1 MVTLH
6 QDPGLLGHLA
16 DKKPEFIR
24 EYLPADAN
32 SLLAVFDK
40 VLNDR
45 DKINLIVS
53 SKHPREQFYSAAE
66 AKELVDKGLK
76 IIDWASTD
84 QNAEPDVVFAAAGQ
98 NLTWRPLAAISI
110 LHEKLPDLKIR
121 FINVVD
127 LLKLRSP
134 KVDPRGFER

>member
-1 MVTLH
+1 
-6 QDPGLLGHLA
+6 PGILGHLA
-16 DKKPEFIR
+16 DKKPEYIR

-40 VLNDR
+40 TINDR
-45 DKINLIVS
+45 DKINLIVA
-53 SKHPREQFYSAAE
+53 SKHPRQQFYSAAE

-84 QNAEPDVVFAAAGQ
+84 KNAEPDVVIAAAGTEP
-98 NLTWRPLAAISI
+98 NLEALAAISI

-127 LLKLRSP
+127 IL
-134 KVDPRGFER
+134 